1 MNDYDVI
8 YNLLAHANINFDI
21 GQDKNF
27 DYYINIPSDDPYGT
41 DVLIEFN
48 SDMSLKKIW
57 AP

>member
-1 MNDYDVI
+1 MEYDII
-8 YNLLAHANINFDI
+8 YNMLVNANINFSV
-21 GQDKNF
+21 GQDKNN
-27 DYYINIPSDDPYGT
+27 DYYINIPADDSYES

>member
-1 MNDYDVI
+1 MSDYDMI
-8 YNLLAHANINFDI
+8 YNMLARKNILFDI
-21 GQDKNF
+21 GQDKNN
-27 DYYINIPSDDPYGT
+27 DYYINIPADDPYES